1 MKKWQKVTIWVASI
15 LIVLVVGGL
24 FAANYAVD
32 KVLDSMVG
40 MSLDDLLE
48 EDDNAIVG
56 EEPDG
61 EVSPTPDGVEVDTP
75 NTNAG
80 QDAENASTDQTNG
93 TDQQGSSN
101 NGGQDTSSATP
112 APNSNDN
119 QTGSSEKPT
128 ASTKPEGNKS
138 DSGYTAE
145 ISTDK
150 AKEVQDNI
158 TVAEKAKVV
167 TTLMSSLSAS
177 DIATLQKLA
186 SGGLSVEEKKE
197 AKELMLEKLSEDQYD
212 ELIKIAAK
220 HGLSQGKTYSET
232 KK

>member
-24 FAANYAVD
+24 FAANYAVN

-48 EDDNAIVG
+48 EDDNATVG
-56 EEPDG
+56 EETNG
-61 EVSPTPDGVEVDTP
+61 EASQTPDGAETATP
-75 NTNAG
+75 DASTG
-80 QDAENASTDQTNG
+80 QDAGNASTDQTAGNE
-93 TDQQGSSN
+93 QQGSSN
-101 NGGQDTSSATP
+101 SRGQD
-112 APNSNDN
+112 PNSSTSNN
-119 QTGSSEKPT
+119 QQGTTDKPT
-128 ASTKPEGNKS
+128 DSTKPEGNKS

-177 DIATLQKLA
+177 DIAALQKLA
-186 SGGLSVEEKKE
+186 SGGLNVEEKKE
-197 AKELMLEKLSEDQYD
+197 AKALLLEKLSEDQYD
-212 ELIKIAAK
+212 ELIQIAAK
-220 HGLSQGKTYSET
+220 HGLSQGKTYSEN

>member
-48 EDDNAIVG
+48 EDDNAVVG
-56 EEPDG
+56 EETNGGASQNPDG
-61 EVSPTPDGVEVDTP
+61 ADTATPDAS
-75 NTNAG
+75 AG
-80 QDAENASTDQTNG
+80 QDAGNASTDQTAGNE
-93 TDQQGSSN
+93 QQGSSN
-101 NGGQDTSSATP
+101 TEGQD
-112 APNSNDN
+112 PNSSTSNNN
-119 QTGSSEKPT
+119 QQGSSDKPT

-177 DIATLQKLA
+177 DISTLQKLA
-186 SGGLSVEEKKE
+186 SGGLNVEEKKE
-197 AKELMLEKLSEDQYD
+197 AKALLLEKLSEDQYD
-212 ELIKIAAK
+212 ELIAIAAK